1 MTPAVTGTVREV
13 MLTVTGE
20 ETYADGHKDSM
31 RTRSR
36 AVYEKV
42 FEENGS
48 GGAGEGT
55 CAAHVFRYRETDPQ
69 SGAVTES
76 VIRFAGEGGSMERT
90 GAVSTRMRFAPGEVT
105 DCVYDTPFG
114 SIPMPISTRP
124 VAMREVGDNFP
135 ARLRYRLTPAGGDPV
150 ECAVTVRAEPDGRR
164 NEQ

>member
-1 MTPAVTGTVREV
+1 MTPAATGTVREV

-90 GAVSTRMRFAPGEVT
+90 GAVSTRMRFAPGEET
-105 DCVYDTPFG
+105 ECVYDTPFG
-114 SIPMPISTRP
+114 SIPMTISTHL
-124 VAMREVGDNFP
+124 VAVREVGNNFH
-135 ARLRYRLTPAGGDPV
+135 ARIRYRLTPAGGDPV
-150 ECAVTVRAEPDGRR
+150 ECAVTVRAEPAGCG
-164 NEQ
+164 NKQ